1 MNDLV
6 VIARIFDPSV
16 REDHAPAGHEFVSID
31 YPMEIV
37 HHQEFVLR

>member
-16 REDHAPAGHEFVSID
+16 REDHAPAGQEFVSIA
-31 YPMEIV
+31 YPIEIV
-37 HHQEFVLR
+37 THQDFVVW